1 MLNGVVKDRFATIVE
16 TIHPGKADLG
26 CRRYV
31 RASGTSTTIHPL
43 PATDS
48 TESPYEFVAI
58 TFAYKESSPL
68 KLNGSSIMDASG
80 TLHDLL
86 LMIVG
91 SVPSQSGD
99 VV

>member
-1 MLNGVVKDRFATIVE
+1 
-16 TIHPGKADLG
+16 
-26 CRRYV
+26 
-31 RASGTSTTIHPL
+31 
-43 PATDS
+43 
-48 TESPYEFVAI
+48 VAI